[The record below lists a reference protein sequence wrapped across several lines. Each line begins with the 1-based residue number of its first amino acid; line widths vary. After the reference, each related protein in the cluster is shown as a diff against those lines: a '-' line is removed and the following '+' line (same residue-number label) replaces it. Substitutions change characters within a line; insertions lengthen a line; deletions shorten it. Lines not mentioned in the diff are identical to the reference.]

1 MRLKKQMYNSNIHNI
16 HKHII
21 QNIILLIILI
31 IVSTGCENQITNTQL
46 SDKSL
51 NNSHYQN
58 TTVSDK
64 VPKQTEINT
73 KIDDTKSSQV
83 TESKLNKQSSDP
95 LLIITSSNDSNIDT
109 QQVQVNDI
117 DNQQKTVSQTESL
130 RLFYLYS
137 DY

>member
-1 MRLKKQMYNSNIHNI
+1 MYNSNIHNI
-16 HKHII
+16 HKHVI
-21 QNIILLIILI
+21 QNMILLIILI

-58 TTVSDK
+58 TTVSGN

-95 LLIITSSNDSNIDT
+95 LLIITSSNDSNNDT

>member
-1 MRLKKQMYNSNIHNI
+1 MYNSNIHNI

-21 QNIILLIILI
+21 QNMILLTILI

-46 SDKSL
+46 SDQSL

-58 TTVSDK
+58 TTVSDN
-64 VPKQTEINT
+64 VPKKTEINT

-95 LLIITSSNDSNIDT
+95 LLIITSSNDSNNDT

>member
-1 MRLKKQMYNSNIHNI
+1 M
-16 HKHII
+16 
-21 QNIILLIILI
+21 ILLIILI

-58 TTVSDK
+58 TTVSGN

-95 LLIITSSNDSNIDT
+95 LLIITSSNDSNNDT